1 MYSASV
7 LVQHIY
13 QDMNFSSPFFITYLE
28 NSLFIIYLPI
38 HKLYTMWEN
47 RQHQLSNNS
56 GYVNIKNPVNEPVV
70 NRLCEYNDDLEIDK
84 VIDFDDET
92 ISETSR
98 KSSISSNNLKPTYT
112 HLEVFKMAAV
122 IAPFWFLSNC
132 LYYYSLEWTSVSSST
147 IIRLRIE

>member
-47 RQHQLSNNS
+47 RQKQLSNKA
-56 GYVNIKNPVNEPVV
+56 GYVNIKNPVNETVV
-70 NRLCEYNDDLEIDK
+70 NKFGEYNDDIGIEK
-84 VIDFDDET
+84 VIDCDDET
-92 ISETSR
+92 NSE
-98 KSSISSNNLKPTYT
+98 SSITGSLSISTSVKATYT

-147 IIRLRIE
+147 IIR